1 MKRRPLVTA
10 LTSVALSALGGCSS
24 FLGQNRDRVELT
36 LFNETDEVIEGTL
49 TVRSD
54 GETTFEQDVVV
65 ETDRPFSTDEPIYE
79 IDEIVVETARG
90 TITQTY
96 NPTTPCNAGM
106 HDLILE
112 IGANLETEHTY
123 TCT

>member
-1 MKRRPLVTA
+1 MKRRLFIATVG
-10 LTSVALSALGGCSS
+10 LSALGGCSS
-24 FLGQNRDRVELT
+24 ILGQNRDGVELT

-49 TVRSD
+49 TVRSN
-54 GETTFEQDVVV
+54 GETTFQRDIAI

-79 IDEIVVETARG
+79 IDEIVVETTGG
-90 TITQTY
+90 TITQPY
-96 NPTTPCNAGM
+96 NPTTPCNSGM

-123 TCT
+123 TCP